1 MAPAKLTVQCLHQ
14 KILEGTLEF
23 VRAFILMKE
32 ASAVVFKQPR
42 RQTATH
48 VATAHASFEAAQ
60 QVCVV
65 VVVRSLLDG
74 VKCDAWSRLHVS
86 ASLILE
92 LRRCECDEPSHLKR
106 CNKKTNVTP
115 C

>member
-1 MAPAKLTVQCLHQ
+1 MAEDRSDREANGSSEAHTAAVECLHQ
-14 KILEGTLEF
+14 EILEGTLEF

-60 QVCVV
+60 QVISEHCVASW
-65 VVVRSLLDG
+65 SLF
-74 VKCDAWSRLHVS
+74 A
-86 ASLILE
+86 
-92 LRRCECDEPSHLKR
+92 RCSM
-106 CNKKTNVTP
+106 V
-115 C
+115 